1 MKEWNDV
8 DGKVADCYKI
18 GNLFLYL
25 LGKLHIRDN
34 NILTGELK
42 NLLLQKGINSNIY
55 KLIEYLLSEN
65 SDIEEAINMIRNDIY
80 SYHFQ
85 CTYKLNTNIAI
96 SDDWNQELVNIISL
110 QDTLITKYN
119 KILDKS
125 DEVLM
130 QLKSEVNLGLN
141 GLAGVLFYL
150 SSISYDNEII
160 EKGIDFILE
169 SLVEDSDG
177 NRGVLI
183 SENSVSPYLSNGTAG
198 IVQLLIYVNSDKY
211 IKDIKNL

>member
-1 MKEWNDV
+1 
-8 DGKVADCYKI
+8 
-18 GNLFLYL
+18 
-25 LGKLHIRDN
+25 
-34 NILTGELK
+34 
-42 NLLLQKGINSNIY
+42 
-55 KLIEYLLSEN
+55 
-65 SDIEEAINMIRNDIY
+65 MIRNDIY

-211 IKDIKNL
+211 IK

>member
-1 MKEWNDV
+1 
-8 DGKVADCYKI
+8 
-18 GNLFLYL
+18 
-25 LGKLHIRDN
+25 
-34 NILTGELK
+34 
-42 NLLLQKGINSNIY
+42 
-55 KLIEYLLSEN
+55 
-65 SDIEEAINMIRNDIY
+65 
-80 SYHFQ
+80 
-85 CTYKLNTNIAI
+85 
-96 SDDWNQELVNIISL
+96 
-110 QDTLITKYN
+110 
-119 KILDKS
+119 
-125 DEVLM
+125 M

-211 IKDIKNL
+211 IKDIKNLSESLLVEFAQFSGLWNGMLGIAMTLLQVFRLTNDT

>member
-1 MKEWNDV
+1 
-8 DGKVADCYKI
+8 
-18 GNLFLYL
+18 
-25 LGKLHIRDN
+25 
-34 NILTGELK
+34 
-42 NLLLQKGINSNIY
+42 
-55 KLIEYLLSEN
+55 
-65 SDIEEAINMIRNDIY
+65 
-80 SYHFQ
+80 
-85 CTYKLNTNIAI
+85 
-96 SDDWNQELVNIISL
+96 
-110 QDTLITKYN
+110 
-119 KILDKS
+119 
-125 DEVLM
+125 M

-211 IKDIKNL
+211 IKDIKNLSESLLVEFAQFSGLWNGML